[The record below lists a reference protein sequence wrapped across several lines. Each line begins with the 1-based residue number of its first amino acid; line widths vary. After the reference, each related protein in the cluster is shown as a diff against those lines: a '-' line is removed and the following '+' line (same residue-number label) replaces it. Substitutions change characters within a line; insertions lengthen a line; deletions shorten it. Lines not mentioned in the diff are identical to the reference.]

1 MVVGVLFVWEEELSK
16 STPFLH
22 KTPLKNTS
30 RRPWGDPKDSGIRNL
45 LTLLRTLM
53 VWCSQKRF

>member
-22 KTPLKNTS
+22 KTPLEKHLSVAHGGTL
-30 RRPWGDPKDSGIRNL
+30 RILGSGN
-45 LTLLRTLM
+45 
-53 VWCSQKRF
+53 F